1 VGRYHTDPATNYAE
15 TAFVIHDDWQ
25 GHGLGTTLLQHIID
39 IARENGVTGFTAE
52 VLGENRAMRHVFHK
66 SGLEIQSQLNGG
78 IYSLTMDLSPVEK
91 KSESRRGKGQRKRG
105 P

>member
-1 VGRYHTDPATNYAE
+1 
-15 TAFVIHDDWQ
+15 
-25 GHGLGTTLLQHIID
+25 
-39 IARENGVTGFTAE
+39 
-52 VLGENRAMRHVFHK
+52 MRHVFHK

-91 KSESRRGKGQRKRG
+91 KSESRRGKKAPQKSG